1 MYNRFIDIN
10 IAWKK
15 YMAIFF
21 VAKIGERII
30 TSDVIEFG
38 ILYFIRKALPNNQN
52 HDNISSVNPCTLD
65 N

>member
-1 MYNRFIDIN
+1 
-10 IAWKK
+10 
-15 YMAIFF
+15 MAIFF